1 MSTPLRPGAMN
12 LVGVVEQP
20 ESSGHPYEI
29 DVDGRPYV
37 PTGTAGIVLGVEL
50 GDRLDALDADHVAP
64 GVTIAHP
71 DPAARHALTSLSCVG
86 NPAVVRTGAAA
97 GERGMVIG
105 KRGEAGRVIVHFP
118 QEVLATLRPSDQISV
133 RAFGQGAAG
142 PVEGVAALNID
153 PALLASLVTVEDG
166 GVTASV
172 RTRLPS
178 KVCGNGI
185 GRPAHAWD
193 VDLTLGHD
201 PATLAALRFGDLV
214 AVDDLDA
221 RTNLGYRAGWC
232 TIGIV
237 VHGPSPLPGHGPGF
251 LPVLTGSADRLRAA
265 VDADHEGVT
274 RNRLSGPDAVLPER
288 M

>member
-1 MSTPLRPGAMN
+1 MSTTLRPGAMN
-12 LVGVVEQP
+12 LVGFVEQP
-20 ESSGHPYEI
+20 ESSDHPYEI

-50 GDRLDALDADHVAP
+50 GDPVDALDADHVAP

-97 GERGMVIG
+97 GERGVVVG

-118 QEVLATLRPSDQISV
+118 QDVLAALRPSDQISV
-133 RAFGQGAAG
+133 RAFGQGAAA
-142 PVEGVAALNID
+142 PVAGVTALNAD
-153 PALLASLVTVEDG
+153 PGLLASLVTATGDA
-166 GVTASV
+166 VTVGV
-172 RTRLPS
+172 RTCLS
-178 KVCGNGI
+178 SQVCGNGI

-201 PATLAALRFGDLV
+201 APTLAILRFGDLV
-214 AVDDLDA
+214 VVDDLDA
-221 RTNLGYRAGWC
+221 RTNLGYRSGWC
-232 TIGIV
+232 TVGVV
-237 VHGPSPLPGHGPGF
+237 VHGPSPRPGHGPGF
-251 LPVLTGSADRLRAA
+251 LPLLSGPADLLRAE
-265 VDADHEGVT
+265 VDPDHEGIST
-274 RNRLSGPDAVLPER
+274 SRLASPTGVSPER